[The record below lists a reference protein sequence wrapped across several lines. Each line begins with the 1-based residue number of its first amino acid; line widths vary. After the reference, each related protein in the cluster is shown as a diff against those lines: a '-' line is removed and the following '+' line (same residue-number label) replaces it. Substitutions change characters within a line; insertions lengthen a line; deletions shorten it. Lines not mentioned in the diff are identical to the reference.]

1 MKPFLLLATRAED
14 VAADGEYAAFCR
26 FGGLEPARLHR
37 VRLEAGPMPD
47 LDLDDYAGIVVGGGP
62 YNSSDLEAEKS
73 DDQRRVER
81 EMNALLDVVV
91 ARDLPFL
98 GACYGVGTLG
108 AYAGGAIDRTFGED
122 VGLATIELTQEGAAD
137 PLLAGLPP
145 AFSAFVGHKEA
156 VRTLPPG
163 AVRLALSPR
172 SPVQM
177 FRLQD
182 NLYATQ
188 FHPELDLAGLVQRVR
203 VYRDHGYFAPQ
214 DADAVIA
221 RASSRRVTQPPKILR
236 NFVERYGG

>member
-62 YNSSDLEAEKS
+62 YNSSDPEAEKS

-156 VRTLPPG
+156 VRTLPSG

>member
-62 YNSSDLEAEKS
+62 YNSSDPEVEKS

-156 VRTLPPG
+156 VRTLPSG

>member
-1 MKPFLLLATRAED
+1 
-14 VAADGEYAAFCR
+14 
-26 FGGLEPARLHR
+26 
-37 VRLEAGPMPD
+37 
-47 LDLDDYAGIVVGGGP
+47 
-62 YNSSDLEAEKS
+62 
-73 DDQRRVER
+73 
-81 EMNALLDVVV
+81 MNALLDVVV

>member
-62 YNSSDLEAEKS
+62 YNSSDPEVEKS
-73 DDQRRVER
+73 NDQRRVER